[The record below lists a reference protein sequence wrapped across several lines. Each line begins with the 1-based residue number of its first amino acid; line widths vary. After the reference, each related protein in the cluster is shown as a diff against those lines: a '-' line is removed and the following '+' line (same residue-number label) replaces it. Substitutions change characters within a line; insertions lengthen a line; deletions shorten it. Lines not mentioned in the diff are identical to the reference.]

1 MSITR
6 NSWLH
11 FFYAKEVTLDELCE
25 IERRT
30 LGAMEWGHE
39 VKTALANRISY
50 IIITTEST

>member
-1 MSITR
+1 MSNVNHKKQLVT
-6 NSWLH
+6 

-39 VKTALANRISY
+39 VRLRWLIGYLISL
-50 IIITTEST
+50 